1 MKKNIQIILF
11 ALSWA
16 KGIRRQKKQVLI
28 LFVLTLGVTSCQK
41 EEVSEFTDSP
51 IIESYLEPG
60 NYLTVK
66 VSRQIPFAETVE
78 YSADDIENLTI
89 TVEHNS
95 TIHTLTSL
103 GNGNY
108 IDSSII
114 VAEGENYNLSFQ
126 FNSNEVTAYTYIPTK
141 PLNITQSATEII
153 IERLDTT
160 SGPPTGGFTMPDPI
174 EINWT
179 NNDGS
184 YYLILVENIETTLD
198 PIRDFGDEDPPG
210 NRFRKSPTNLSVEE
224 IRSMEF
230 QYYGTHRII
239 LYHVL
244 PDYATL
250 YDDNST
256 SSQNLTNPSSSI
268 VNGYGIFTGLNS
280 DTLYVEV
287 KEN

>member
-1 MKKNIQIILF
+1 MIIIYIGKQISWKNLF
-11 ALSWA
+11 R
-16 KGIRRQKKQVLI
+16 GIVCLCLI
-28 LFVLTLGVTSCQK
+28 SVSSCKK
-41 EEVSEFTDSP
+41 EETSEFTDSP

-66 VSRQIPFAETVE
+66 ISRQIPFATSVK
-78 YSADDIENLTI
+78 YSEDDLNHLSI
-89 TVEHNS
+89 TVEHNN
-95 TIHTLTSL
+95 TTHTLTPL
-103 GNGNY
+103 GDGNY

-114 VAEGENYNLSFQ
+114 VAVGENYNLSFQ
-126 FNSNEVTAYTYIPTK
+126 FNSKTVTAYTYIPTK
-141 PLNITQSATEII
+141 PLNMTQSATEIT
-153 IERLDTT
+153 IEHVDTS

-179 NNDGS
+179 NSDGS
-184 YYLILVENIETTLD
+184 YYLILVENLEATLD
-198 PIRDFGDEDPPG
+198 PIRDFGDNAPPG

-244 PDYATL
+244 ADYATL

-256 SSQNLTNPSSSI
+256 SSQNLTNPSTSI

-287 KEN
+287 KEQ

>member
-1 MKKNIQIILF
+1 MKKCILT
-11 ALSWA
+11 SIRTA
-16 KGIRRQKKQVLI
+16 KAISARTLFLAI
-28 LFVLTLGVTSCQK
+28 LCIYFSGFTSCKK
-41 EEVSEFTDSP
+41 EETSEFTDSP

-60 NYLTVK
+60 NYLTVRI
-66 VSRQIPFAETVE
+66 SRQIPFAGTVE
-78 YSADDIENLTI
+78 YAADDLNNLSI
-89 TVEHNS
+89 TVSHNNAA
-95 TIHTLTSL
+95 HTLTPL
-103 GNGNY
+103 GDGNY

-126 FNSNEVTAYTYIPTK
+126 FNSKTVTAYTYIPAR
-141 PLNITQSATEII
+141 PLNMTQSATEIY
-153 IERLDTT
+153 IERVDT
-160 SGPPTGGFTMPDPI
+160 SGGFPGSMTMPDPI

-198 PIRDFGDEDPPG
+198 PIRDFGDDAPPG
-210 NRFRKSPTNLSVEE
+210 NRFRKSPTNLAVEE
-224 IRSMEF
+224 IRPMDF
-230 QYYGTHRII
+230 QYYGTHRIT

-256 SSQNLTNPSSSI
+256 SSQNLTNPSTSI

-280 DTLYVEV
+280 EILYVEV
-287 KEN
+287 KEQ